1 VALPE
6 RAGGYSPEILSV
18 KNEGRK
24 MRNEELAHM
33 PFFVPHFLFLILSI
47 PKMRTLALDI
57 GNTAVKAGCFD
68 GPALREMAAGLTA
81 AEVRTLVQHWA
92 PQHVVVASVAEAAVL
107 AVEELRDIVPGE
119 ILAFSPGTTPV
130 PLRNTYATLHTLGAD
145 RLAGAVGAA
154 TLQPGRNTLIIDA
167 GTALKFDLVT
177 ADGTYHGGSIGP
189 GLTMRLRALHTFT
202 GRLPLLA
209 LPPDDATISLVGDST
224 TGSLLSGVVNGA
236 VAEIMGLLAQYQKQ
250 YPKLSVLLTGGDA
263 AFLAARLPNRIFV
276 VPELVLLGLNRILVY
291 HVDK

>member
-1 VALPE
+1 
-6 RAGGYSPEILSV
+6 
-18 KNEGRK
+18 
-24 MRNEELAHM
+24 
-33 PFFVPHFLFLILSI
+33 
-47 PKMRTLALDI
+47 MRTLALDI
-57 GNTAVKAGCFD
+57 GNTAVKAGCFE

-81 AEVRTLVQHWA
+81 AEVRELVQRWR

-107 AVEELRDIVPGE
+107 TVEELRDVVPGE

-130 PLRNTYATLHTLGAD
+130 PLRNAYVTLHTLGAD

-154 TLQPGRNTLIIDA
+154 SLRPEQDTLIIDA

-189 GLTMRLRALHTFT
+189 GLAMRLRALHAFT
-202 GRLPLLA
+202 GRLPLLE
-209 LPPDDATISLVGDST
+209 LPPADATISLVGDST
-224 TGSLLSGVVNGA
+224 TGSILSGVVNGT
-236 VAEIMGLLAQYQKQ
+236 VAEIMGLAAQYQQ
-250 YPKLSVLLTGGDA
+250 RYPNVGMLLTGGDA
-263 AFLAARLPNRIFV
+263 AFLAARLPNSIFV